1 MANIRRDE
9 NKREKWLVTNHT
21 KFNMA
26 VGDLLL
32 LPVLKP
38 NSTIDVLRYYSREKI
53 SHSTNLATLLKNG
66 KFSLNKRKIFTNE
79 FPGPIAIADVDEALT
94 PAEENEILKES
105 EANDIY
111 LKLDGSNANQ
121 NVGINDF
128 GLQEVGFI
136 DFDINSA
143 AASEEGRLKWNSDD
157 GTLEIGM
164 PGGTVV
170 LQLGQEML
178 LRASNKTGSDMTNG
192 RIVYINGAQGNR
204 PTIASAKA
212 DASITSDVTIGML
225 TEDIDDNNSGF
236 VNTFGLV
243 RDVDTNPVTYTAGD
257 MLYLSPTTSGEYTN
271 VEPTSPEH
279 TVNMGF
285 VLRASATEGI
295 IFIHITNGQELE
307 DLHNVSISNRTNND
321 ILQYNSNLN
330 VWENKNQLDLGEN
343 SEASIFFDGTD
354 LNISLN
360 DPSQTGDINLTD
372 DVNISGDA
380 TINGILKTLSGKI
393 INRTS
398 VTTMPYTILSSDEHL
413 SVTTSSI
420 AITLNLPVIVDG
432 TIYHIKDQ
440 DEQSS
445 ARNITVN
452 PNGSDTIENASSLTM
467 KVNGASIT
475 IIGNSATNNWEIQ

>member
-1 MANIRRDE
+1 MADIRRDE

-32 LPVLKP
+32 LPVIKP
-38 NSTIDVLRYYSREKI
+38 GKTVDVLQFYSREKI
-53 SHSTNLATLLKNG
+53 SHSINLVSLLKSG
-66 KFSLNKRKIFTNE
+66 KFSLNKKKIYTNE
-79 FPGPIAIADVDEALT
+79 FPGVVPIVDIDEALT

-121 NVGINDF
+121 NIGINDF

-136 DFDINSA
+136 DFDLEA
-143 AASEEGRLKWNSDD
+143 EADPQEGRLRWNSDD

-164 PGGTVV
+164 PGGVVV

-178 LRASNKTGSDMTNG
+178 LRASNKTGSDITNG
-192 RIVYINGAQGNR
+192 QVVYINGAQGSR
-204 PTIASAKA
+204 PTITLAKA
-212 DASITSDVTIGML
+212 DTSISSDTTIGIT
-225 TEDIDDNNSGF
+225 TEDIQNNNNGF
-236 VNTFGLV
+236 INVFGLV
-243 RDVDTNPVTYTAGD
+243 RDVNTNPATYAVGD
-257 MLYLSPTTSGEYTN
+257 MLYLSPNTAGGYTN
-271 VEPTSPEH
+271 VKPISPEH
-279 TVNMGF
+279 TINIGF
-285 VLRASATEGI
+285 VLKASITEGI
-295 IFIHITNGQELE
+295 IFIHIINGHKLE
-307 DLHNVSISNRTNND
+307 DLYNVSVNNIVNND
-321 ILQYNSNLN
+321 IIQWNNSLN
-330 VWENKNQLDLGEN
+330 IWENKNQLDLGEN

-372 DVNISGDA
+372 NVNIYGV
-380 TINGILKTLSGKI
+380 LKTLSGKI

-398 VTTMPYTILSSDEHL
+398 VTTSPYNVSELDHHL

-420 AITLNLPVIVDG
+420 AITLNLPIIVDG

-445 ARNITVN
+445 ARNITVT
-452 PNGSDTIENASSLTM
+452 PNGSNTIENASNLTI

-475 IIGNSATNNWEIQ
+475 IVGNSATNNWEIQ